1 MKKLAIIGASYLQNP
16 LILKAKAMGL
26 ETHVFAWAAGDV
38 GEATADHFYPISIV
52 EKEQILEQCRRIGID
67 GVCTIAS
74 DLAAITVNYV
84 ANGLGLCGNTMEC
97 TEKSTNKHAM
107 RLAFEAGGD
116 PSPKSILVHSAEELQ
131 AAALEYPV
139 IVKPVDRSGSRGI
152 TKVECSEGLA
162 DAIENAKGQGFEKA
176 ALVEEFAVGQ
186 EYSVEC
192 ISHQGQH
199 HFLAMTKKFT
209 TGAPGF
215 VETGHIQPAPVQ
227 PEQLAAVKQVVFHAL
242 DTLGIR
248 NSASHSELKISPA
261 GTIRLIEI
269 GGRRLHRQQPGGA
282 LHRRGLSAGG
292 HPGGAG
298 AGAGSYAATPR
309 RGGGRPVCVRPGGCG
324 RTGGAQSAA
333 PGVSAGSGRAAGAR
347 GQSDRQR
354 RPVRL
359 LSDARGPGR
368 AACPLSAQTGGRM
381 KRSKFSTLFALHL
394 MLMLYS
400 MSEICSKK
408 AAGESFLSVRFCLYY
423 GTVILLLGVY
433 AIGWQQVI
441 KRIPLTT
448 AFANKAVTV
457 VWGLV
462 WGALF
467 FREAVTPGKL
477 LGAALVIAGVIL
489 FERADGEAAES
500 ETDHG

>member
-116 PSPKSILVHSAEELQ
+116 PSPKSILVHSAEELK

-176 ALVEEFAVGQ
+176 ALVEEFAAGQ

-261 GTIRLIEI
+261 RTIRLIEI
-269 GGRRLHRQQPGGA
+269 GGRMGGDFIGSSLVERSTGVDFLRAVIQVA
-282 LHRRGLSAGG
+282 LGQAPDLTPQ
-292 HPGGAG
+292 HP
-298 AGAGSYAATPR
+298 
-309 RGGGRPVCVRPGGCG
+309 
-324 RTGGAQSAA
+324 
-333 PGVSAGSGRAAGAR
+333 
-347 GQSDRQR
+347 
-354 RPVRL
+354 
-359 LSDARGPGR
+359 
-368 AACPLSAQTGGRM
+368 
-381 KRSKFSTLFALHL
+381 
-394 MLMLYS
+394 
-400 MSEICSKK
+400 
-408 AAGESFLSVRFCLYY
+408 
-423 GTVILLLGVY
+423 
-433 AIGWQQVI
+433 
-441 KRIPLTT
+441 
-448 AFANKAVTV
+448 
-457 VWGLV
+457 
-462 WGALF
+462 
-467 FREAVTPGKL
+467 
-477 LGAALVIAGVIL
+477 
-489 FERADGEAAES
+489 GEAAAVRFVFGQADVDVLEALRAQHP
-500 ETDHG
+500 EYLLEADVQPVHEGKVTDSAGRFGYYLMHAARAEQLAPYLPKQEDA